1 MTTTLPAKTHAVQMS
16 KTGGPEVIEFVEVEI
31 PTPKPE
37 ELLIRVDWAGVNFRT
52 SCLSHC

>member
-16 KTGGPEVIEFVEVEI
+16 QTGGPEVIEFVEVEI

-52 SCLSHC
+52 SRLSHC